1 MPVCPGITRDG
12 SRCTVIVGRSQ
23 TYCYQHDPNRADER
37 RRAAS
42 RAGKSKPNRE
52 VQDVKRQLQALVDD
66 VLEGRRARSIA
77 AVCSQILNIKLRAI
91 EIERK
96 IKETEELEER
106 LEALE
111 SQRGV
116 TDGHYN

>member
-1 MPVCPGITRDG
+1 MYGYRWWISNLLLPARSEQG
-12 SRCTVIVGRSQ
+12 GRAQ
-23 TYCYQHDPNRADER
+23 ACGLK

-96 IKETEELEER
+96 SKETEELEER

-111 SQRGV
+111 SQRSV
-116 TDGHYN
+116 MPGHYN